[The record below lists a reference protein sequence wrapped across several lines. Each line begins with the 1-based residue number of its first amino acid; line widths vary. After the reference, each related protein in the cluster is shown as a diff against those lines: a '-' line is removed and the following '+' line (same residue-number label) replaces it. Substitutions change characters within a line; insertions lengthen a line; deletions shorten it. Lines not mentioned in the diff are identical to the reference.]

1 MDALSYK
8 KGDAV
13 IYTEYNGTQ
22 WNAKVLSPMSAPGG
36 KLEAPLKIEFVGNI
50 PPNRY
55 PTMEITDTDSVK
67 KQQGGRRRRKTRKSR
82 RRHGRK
88 TRRVR

>member
-8 KGDAV
+8 KGDEV

-22 WNAKVLSPMSAPGG
+22 WPAKVVSPMSAPGG

-50 PPNRY
+50 PPNRQ
-55 PTMEITDTDSVK
+55 PTMEITDTESVK
-67 KQQGGRRRRKTRKSR
+67 KKQGGRRRKTRKSR
-82 RRHGRK
+82 RHQRK